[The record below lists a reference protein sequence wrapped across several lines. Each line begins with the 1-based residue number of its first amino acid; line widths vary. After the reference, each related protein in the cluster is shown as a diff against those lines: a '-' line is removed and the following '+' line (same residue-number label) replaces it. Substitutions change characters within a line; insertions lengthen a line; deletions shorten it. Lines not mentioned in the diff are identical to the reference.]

1 MPRILILYILLLL
14 VTLNTYGQS
23 SVDSGLEISFDEK
36 TKPFSNSEKEQ
47 ISNILTD
54 SESKI
59 RSLLPSLPKDIKVTV
74 QNTSKDFAVNGGVN
88 GRTER
93 NSPAEVFIEISNVFE
108 GGRTKAIET
117 ALASVVYHEF
127 HHLSKGWAIQDN
139 KYSIDI
145 YTATVIEGLAIVFS
159 EIYTDVHLPWNRYT
173 DDVDQWAE
181 EIIALPKNSNYSTWM
196 FQHPDGRIGIGYKT
210 GNFIVRKAMA
220 NSGITILELS
230 KLSPKKIWKLA
241 GY

>member
-1 MPRILILYILLLL
+1 MPRFLILNFLLLL
-14 VTLNTYGQS
+14 VQLNSYAQMNT
-23 SVDSGLEISFDEK
+23 DSGLNISFDEK
-36 TKPFSNSEKEQ
+36 TNPFSKSQKEL
-47 ISNILTD
+47 IVNILTD

-59 RSLLPSLPKDIKVTV
+59 RSLLPSLPKDIKVSI
-74 QNTSKDFAVNGGVN
+74 QNTNKDFTINGGVN

-93 NSPAEVFIEISNVFE
+93 NSPAEVFIEISNVFQ
-108 GGRTKAIET
+108 GGITKAVET
-117 ALASVVYHEF
+117 ALASVAYHEF
-127 HHLSKGWAIQDN
+127 HHLSRGWAIQDN
-139 KYSIDI
+139 RYSIDI
-145 YTATVIEGLAIVFS
+145 YTATVNEGLAIVFS
-159 EIYTDVHLPWNRYT
+159 EIYTNVHLPWNTYT
-173 DDVDQWAE
+173 DDVENWAD

-220 NSGITILELS
+220 KSGRNILELS